1 MAKYIMALDAGTTS
15 NRCIL
20 FNEKGEMCSVAQKE
34 FTQYFPKPGWVE
46 HDAEEIWS
54 TQLEV
59 AKEAMANVGATAAD
73 IGAIGITNQRETTI
87 VWDKNT
93 GEPIHHAI
101 VWQCRRTSEYC
112 DSLKAKGLVDTFR
125 QKTGLVIDAY
135 FSATKIRWVL
145 DNVPGAREKA
155 DRGELLFGTVWKPT
169 AAEPSFGIAY
179 IILSSIV
186 GTAASVLLGVP
197 IGLLTAVFLTEVSG
211 KTLAKAVQP
220 AVELLAAI
228 PSVIYGLLGMM
239 LLNPLLYKL
248 EKALFAGSSTHRYT
262 GGADLLAAVIVLA
275 IMILPTV
282 ISVSASAIR
291 AVPGSLRAASLA
303 LGASKMQTIRRVT
316 VPAAKSGILTG
327 VVLGI
332 GRALGEA
339 MAINM
344 VAGGAVNLP
353 LPFNSVRFLTTGIIS
368 GMSYAPV
375 GSLYQQALFS
385 IGLVLFLFIMLIN
398 VFLNVFIKKRKED

>member
-1 MAKYIMALDAGTTS
+1 MA
-15 NRCIL
+15 NP
-20 FNEKGEMCSVAQKE
+20 KG
-34 FTQYFPKPGWVE
+34 KPGRSAFT
-46 HDAEEIWS
+46 AERLARALLLICAV
-54 TQLEV
+54 V
-59 AKEAMANVGATAAD
+59 AIFAVC
-73 IGAIGITNQRETTI
+73 AITL
-87 VWDKNT
+87 
-93 GEPIHHAI
+93 
-101 VWQCRRTSEYC
+101 Y
-112 DSLKAKGLVDTFR
+112 LFAKGLPALHDV
-125 QKTGLVIDAY
+125 GV
-135 FSATKIRWVL
+135 
-145 DNVPGAREKA
+145 
-155 DRGELLFGTVWKPT
+155 GELLFGTVWKPT

-197 IGLLTAVFLTEVSG
+197 VGLLTAVFLTEVSG

-248 EKALFAGSSTHRYT
+248 EKAVFAGSSTHRYT

-353 LPFNSVRFLTTGIIS
+353 LPFNSVRFLTTQLVSEMG
-368 GMSYAPV
+368 YAEGTHRQV
-375 GSLYQQALFS
+375 LFTV
-385 IGLVLFLFIMLIN
+385 GLVLYLFIMIVNLVLQRLRREGGKDN
-398 VFLNVFIKKRKED
+398 G

>member
-1 MAKYIMALDAGTTS
+1 MA
-15 NRCIL
+15 NP
-20 FNEKGEMCSVAQKE
+20 KG
-34 FTQYFPKPGWVE
+34 KPGRSAFT
-46 HDAEEIWS
+46 AERLARALLLICAV
-54 TQLEV
+54 V
-59 AKEAMANVGATAAD
+59 AIFAVC
-73 IGAIGITNQRETTI
+73 AITL
-87 VWDKNT
+87 
-93 GEPIHHAI
+93 
-101 VWQCRRTSEYC
+101 Y
-112 DSLKAKGLVDTFR
+112 LFAKGLPALHRV
-125 QKTGLVIDAY
+125 GV
-135 FSATKIRWVL
+135 
-145 DNVPGAREKA
+145 
-155 DRGELLFGTVWKPT
+155 GELLFGTVWKPT

-353 LPFNSVRFLTTGIIS
+353 LPFNSVRFLTTQLVSEMG
-368 GMSYAPV
+368 YAE
-375 GSLYQQALFS
+375 GTHRQ
-385 IGLVLFLFIMLIN
+385 VLFTVGLALYLFIMIVNLVLQRLRREGGKDN
-398 VFLNVFIKKRKED
+398 G

>member
-1 MAKYIMALDAGTTS
+1 MA
-15 NRCIL
+15 NP
-20 FNEKGEMCSVAQKE
+20 KG
-34 FTQYFPKPGWVE
+34 KPGRSAFT
-46 HDAEEIWS
+46 AERLARALLLICAV
-54 TQLEV
+54 V
-59 AKEAMANVGATAAD
+59 AIFAVC
-73 IGAIGITNQRETTI
+73 AITL
-87 VWDKNT
+87 
-93 GEPIHHAI
+93 
-101 VWQCRRTSEYC
+101 Y
-112 DSLKAKGLVDTFR
+112 LFAKGLPALHKV
-125 QKTGLVIDAY
+125 GV
-135 FSATKIRWVL
+135 
-145 DNVPGAREKA
+145 
-155 DRGELLFGTVWKPT
+155 GELLFGTVWKPT

-197 IGLLTAVFLTEVSG
+197 VGLLTAVFLTEVSG

-248 EKALFAGSSTHRYT
+248 EKAVFAGSSTHQYT

-303 LGASKMQTIRRVT
+303 LGASKMQTIWRVT

-353 LPFNSVRFLTTGIIS
+353 LPFNSVRFLTTQLVSEMG
-368 GMSYAPV
+368 YAEGTHRQV
-375 GSLYQQALFS
+375 LFTV
-385 IGLVLFLFIMLIN
+385 GLVLYLFIMIVNLVLQRLRREGGKDN
-398 VFLNVFIKKRKED
+398 G

>member
-1 MAKYIMALDAGTTS
+1 MA
-15 NRCIL
+15 NP
-20 FNEKGEMCSVAQKE
+20 KG
-34 FTQYFPKPGWVE
+34 KPGRSAFT
-46 HDAEEIWS
+46 AER
-54 TQLEV
+54 LARALLLVCAVV
-59 AKEAMANVGATAAD
+59 AIFAVC
-73 IGAIGITNQRETTI
+73 AITL
-87 VWDKNT
+87 
-93 GEPIHHAI
+93 
-101 VWQCRRTSEYC
+101 Y
-112 DSLKAKGLVDTFR
+112 LFAKGLPALHKV
-125 QKTGLVIDAY
+125 GV
-135 FSATKIRWVL
+135 
-145 DNVPGAREKA
+145 
-155 DRGELLFGTVWKPT
+155 GELLLGTVWKPT

-248 EKALFAGSSTHRYT
+248 EKAVFAGSSTHRYT

-353 LPFNSVRFLTTGIIS
+353 LPFNSVRFLTTQLVSEMG
-368 GMSYAPV
+368 YAEGAHRQV
-375 GSLYQQALFS
+375 LFTV
-385 IGLVLFLFIMLIN
+385 GLVLYLFIMIVNL
-398 VFLNVFIKKRKED
+398 VLQRLRREGGKDSG

>member
-1 MAKYIMALDAGTTS
+1 MA
-15 NRCIL
+15 NP
-20 FNEKGEMCSVAQKE
+20 KG
-34 FTQYFPKPGWVE
+34 KPGRSAFT
-46 HDAEEIWS
+46 AERLARALLLICA
-54 TQLEV
+54 V
-59 AKEAMANVGATAAD
+59 A
-73 IGAIGITNQRETTI
+73 AIFAVCAITL
-87 VWDKNT
+87 
-93 GEPIHHAI
+93 
-101 VWQCRRTSEYC
+101 Y
-112 DSLKAKGLVDTFR
+112 LFAKGLPALHKV
-125 QKTGLVIDAY
+125 GV
-135 FSATKIRWVL
+135 
-145 DNVPGAREKA
+145 
-155 DRGELLFGTVWKPT
+155 GELLFGTVWKPT

-353 LPFNSVRFLTTGIIS
+353 LPFNSVRFLTTQLVSEMG
-368 GMSYAPV
+368 YAEGV
-375 GSLYQQALFS
+375 HRQVLFTV
-385 IGLVLFLFIMLIN
+385 GLVLYLFIMIVNLVLQRLRREGGKDN
-398 VFLNVFIKKRKED
+398 G

>member
-1 MAKYIMALDAGTTS
+1 MA
-15 NRCIL
+15 NP
-20 FNEKGEMCSVAQKE
+20 KG
-34 FTQYFPKPGWVE
+34 KPGRSAFT
-46 HDAEEIWS
+46 AERLARALLLICAV
-54 TQLEV
+54 V
-59 AKEAMANVGATAAD
+59 AIFAVC
-73 IGAIGITNQRETTI
+73 AITL
-87 VWDKNT
+87 
-93 GEPIHHAI
+93 
-101 VWQCRRTSEYC
+101 Y
-112 DSLKAKGLVDTFR
+112 LFAKGLPALHKV
-125 QKTGLVIDAY
+125 GV
-135 FSATKIRWVL
+135 
-145 DNVPGAREKA
+145 
-155 DRGELLFGTVWKPT
+155 GELLFGTVWKPT

-197 IGLLTAVFLTEVSG
+197 VGLLTAVFLTEVSG
-211 KTLAKAVQP
+211 KTLAKVVQP

-248 EKALFAGSSTHRYT
+248 EKAVFAGSSTHQYT

-303 LGASKMQTIRRVT
+303 LGASKMQTIWRVT

-353 LPFNSVRFLTTGIIS
+353 LPFNSVRFLTTQLVSEMG
-368 GMSYAPV
+368 YAEGTHRQV
-375 GSLYQQALFS
+375 LFTV
-385 IGLVLFLFIMLIN
+385 GLVLYLFIMIVNLVLQRLRREGGKDN
-398 VFLNVFIKKRKED
+398 G

>member
-1 MAKYIMALDAGTTS
+1 MA
-15 NRCIL
+15 NP
-20 FNEKGEMCSVAQKE
+20 KG
-34 FTQYFPKPGWVE
+34 KPGRSAFT
-46 HDAEEIWS
+46 AERLARALLLICA
-54 TQLEV
+54 V
-59 AKEAMANVGATAAD
+59 A
-73 IGAIGITNQRETTI
+73 AIFAVCAITL
-87 VWDKNT
+87 
-93 GEPIHHAI
+93 
-101 VWQCRRTSEYC
+101 Y
-112 DSLKAKGLVDTFR
+112 LFAKGLPALHKV
-125 QKTGLVIDAY
+125 GV
-135 FSATKIRWVL
+135 
-145 DNVPGAREKA
+145 
-155 DRGELLFGTVWKPT
+155 GELLFGTVWKPT

-353 LPFNSVRFLTTGIIS
+353 LPFNSVRVLTTQLVSEMG
-368 GMSYAPV
+368 YAEGAHRQV
-375 GSLYQQALFS
+375 LFTV
-385 IGLVLFLFIMLIN
+385 GLVLYLFIMIVNLVLQRLRREGGKDN
-398 VFLNVFIKKRKED
+398 G

>member
-1 MAKYIMALDAGTTS
+1 MA
-15 NRCIL
+15 NP
-20 FNEKGEMCSVAQKE
+20 KG
-34 FTQYFPKPGWVE
+34 KPGRSAFT
-46 HDAEEIWS
+46 AER
-54 TQLEV
+54 LARALLLVCAV
-59 AKEAMANVGATAAD
+59 A
-73 IGAIGITNQRETTI
+73 AIFAVCAITL
-87 VWDKNT
+87 
-93 GEPIHHAI
+93 
-101 VWQCRRTSEYC
+101 Y
-112 DSLKAKGLVDTFR
+112 LFAKGLPALHKV
-125 QKTGLVIDAY
+125 GV
-135 FSATKIRWVL
+135 
-145 DNVPGAREKA
+145 
-155 DRGELLFGTVWKPT
+155 GELLFGTVWKPT

-211 KTLAKAVQP
+211 KTLAKAVHP

-248 EKALFAGSSTHRYT
+248 EKAVFAGSSTHRYT

-353 LPFNSVRFLTTGIIS
+353 LPFNSVRFLTTQLVSEMG
-368 GMSYAPV
+368 YAEGTHRQV
-375 GSLYQQALFS
+375 LFTV
-385 IGLVLFLFIMLIN
+385 GLVLYLFIMIVNLVLLRLRREGGKDN
-398 VFLNVFIKKRKED
+398 G

>member
-1 MAKYIMALDAGTTS
+1 MA
-15 NRCIL
+15 NP
-20 FNEKGEMCSVAQKE
+20 KG
-34 FTQYFPKPGWVE
+34 KPGRSAFT
-46 HDAEEIWS
+46 AERLARALLLICAV
-54 TQLEV
+54 V
-59 AKEAMANVGATAAD
+59 AIFAVC
-73 IGAIGITNQRETTI
+73 AITL
-87 VWDKNT
+87 
-93 GEPIHHAI
+93 
-101 VWQCRRTSEYC
+101 Y
-112 DSLKAKGLVDTFR
+112 LFAKGLPALHKV
-125 QKTGLVIDAY
+125 GV
-135 FSATKIRWVL
+135 
-145 DNVPGAREKA
+145 
-155 DRGELLFGTVWKPT
+155 GELLFGTVWKPT

-197 IGLLTAVFLTEVSG
+197 VGLLTAVFLTEVSG

-353 LPFNSVRFLTTGIIS
+353 LPFNSVRFLTTQLVSEMG
-368 GMSYAPV
+368 YAEGTHRQV
-375 GSLYQQALFS
+375 LFTV
-385 IGLVLFLFIMLIN
+385 GLVLYLFIMTVNLVLQRLRREGGKDN
-398 VFLNVFIKKRKED
+398 G